1 MAMMDKLKGMLGK
14 NSDKANQAV
23 DKASS
28 YADEK
33 TGGKYSDKINKGSE
47 KARNYVDGQG
57 QQGEGG
63 QSGQGGQG
71 DGGQQQQ

>member
-1 MAMMDKLKGMLGK
+1 MAMMDKLKSMMGK
-14 NSDKANQAV
+14 NPDKANQAV

-28 YADEK
+28 QADEK
-33 TGGKYSDKINKGSE
+33 TGGKYGDQINKGTE
-47 KARNYVDGQG
+47 KAHNYIDGQG

-63 QSGQGGQG
+63 QGGQS